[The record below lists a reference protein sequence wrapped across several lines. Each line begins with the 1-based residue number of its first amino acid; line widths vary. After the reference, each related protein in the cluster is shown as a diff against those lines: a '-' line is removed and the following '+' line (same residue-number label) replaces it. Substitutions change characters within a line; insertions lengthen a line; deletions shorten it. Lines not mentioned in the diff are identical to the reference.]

1 MRTAIVVIL
10 AAVFGGIV
18 GALIARAQLT
28 PQVTSLQRE
37 NKLLEQES
45 IGTLQELSVAA
56 ERVAWLEAE
65 LADLRQ
71 LPSRAAR
78 SRGGGYNTASSPQ
91 PAPTDA
97 AEGMPT
103 DADSGTP
110 RMGQLNAFEESPPPP
125 PGWEQPEEDQ
135 VPLATLERRRHAR
148 DILID
153 EMQMSDDPV
162 EQDRLANIHNH
173 LRDIRDMFQEM
184 RNAPDAETQQT
195 YSDAIRQAR
204 YNLKTLV
211 EDQQSDLMR
220 RELQESG
227 IEDPAQQREI
237 IERLRDVQQSPFYRE
252 PMFVWGAA
260 PPDPESAPGE

>member
-18 GALIARAQLT
+18 GALIARAQLNPT
-28 PQVTSLQRE
+28 VVTLQRE
-37 NKLLEQES
+37 NKQLEQES
-45 IGTLQELSVAA
+45 ISTLQELSVAA

-71 LPSRAAR
+71 RPARASR
-78 SRGGGYNTASSPQ
+78 SGGGY
-91 PAPTDA
+91 DA
-97 AEGMPT
+97 APLPGVASREPSGGVPEEV
-103 DADSGTP
+103 DSGSP
-110 RMGQLNAFEESPPPP
+110 RMGQVNVYEESPPPP
-125 PGWEQPEEDQ
+125 PGWEQPEDEQ
-135 VPLATLERRRHAR
+135 IPLATLERRRHAQ

-184 RNAPDAETQQT
+184 RNAPDAETQQA
-195 YSDAIRQAR
+195 YADAIRQAR

-260 PPDPESAPGE
+260 PPDPEPAPEE